1 MHSPKK
7 KYKVYIRNP
16 SDPDNDTGRIIR
28 YGGNELAEAQDLLG
42 KPVAYFFW
50 EFTTASSEDDE
61 EKLLRI
67 LGDKEI
73 LILLYVGI
81 RGGGGKKFSME
92 DVGDLIYTDFEAKRK
107 YLLAIMCALSVA
119 MTGKDPEALAEE
131 ATEKKAAKKEDA
143 DSDGSDES
151 EEGEEASP
159 NPT

>member
-7 KYKVYIRNP
+7 KYKVYIKNP
-16 SDPDNDTGRIIR
+16 ADPDNDSGRIIH

-50 EFTTASSEDDE
+50 EFTSASADGNE

-73 LILLYVGI
+73 LILLYAGI
-81 RGGGGKKFSME
+81 NGGGGKQFTMKE
-92 DVGDLIYTDFEAKRK
+92 VGNLIYTDFAAKK
-107 YLLAIMCALSVA
+107 EYLQAIMCALSIA

-131 ATEKKAAKKEDA
+131 AAEKKAAEDGA
-143 DSDGSDES
+143 EES
-151 EEGEEASP
+151 ETEEGEEASP